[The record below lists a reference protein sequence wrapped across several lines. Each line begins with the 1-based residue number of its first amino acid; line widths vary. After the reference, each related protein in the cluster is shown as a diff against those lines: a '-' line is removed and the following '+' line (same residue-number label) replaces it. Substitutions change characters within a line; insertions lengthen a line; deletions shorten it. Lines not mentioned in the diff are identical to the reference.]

1 MDCTFKHSQGCY
13 LTTTEDLVVLG
24 NAYLFPDRLIKKET
38 LVELIKSKKLKN
50 GKKTNYGFGFE
61 TYKDLNGNYYYGHNG
76 GYLGSRSLLRIYPN
90 SKIVISIMTNRDI
103 QDIDN
108 FATELIKHY
117 ITNIK

>member
-1 MDCTFKHSQGCY
+1 MQRLLKK
-13 LTTTEDLVVLG
+13 
-24 NAYLFPDRLIKKET
+24 ADRLNILTSYFENLLKKGYT
-38 LVELIKSKKLKN
+38 Q
-50 GKKTNYGFGFE
+50 E